1 MPVLVDTNIILDHL
15 TNDPEWADWSFSQL
29 KQYQSE
35 GIWINPI
42 VFSEICVGA
51 ESLEEALAIV
61 KDFKLEVHEPEP
73 EALFIAAKAFL
84 RYRRQ
89 GGSRSSPLPDFY
101 VGGQAEALGIRLLTR
116 DSQRYQTY
124 FPEVKLICP
133 ESS

>member
-1 MPVLVDTNIILDHL
+1 MPVLVDTHIIIDLL
-15 TNDPEWADWSFSQL
+15 TEDPQWADWSSTQL
-29 KQYQSE
+29 KRFQPE

-42 VFSEICVGA
+42 IFSEICIGA

-61 KDFKLEVHEPEP
+61 KDFQLEVHEPGP
-73 EALFIAAKAFL
+73 DALFIAAKAFL

-101 VGGQAEALGIRLLTR
+101 VGGQAEALGVRLITR

-124 FPEVKLICP
+124 FSQVDLICP
-133 ESS
+133 ES

>member
-1 MPVLVDTNIILDHL
+1 M
-15 TNDPEWADWSFSQL
+15 

-42 VFSEICVGA
+42 VLSEICMGA
-51 ESLEEALAIV
+51 ETLEEALAIV
-61 KDFKLEVHEPEP
+61 KDFQLEVHELGP

-84 RYRRQ
+84 RYRKH

-116 DSQRYQTY
+116 DFRRYRTY

-133 ESS
+133 